1 MVNENKTSAEPKK
14 ARYAWLSSPL
24 GQVFLE
30 QEKKE
35 VGELINDFR
44 GYNSLG
50 IGPAPFLAVMQKSNI
65 VNKLWLDT
73 ESFGIDHC
81 ISITAKPDKLPIR
94 SDEIQFMYLAHCLGS
109 SNNPHEVLRESYRVL
124 APEGQ
129 VIISGFNPWSLWGLK
144 RLLGSLASYWPWN
157 SRFMSIIRLKDWLA
171 LLGFELLSTQFYFFR
186 PPVAFGLEKLH
197 WMENLGRFLW
207 PIFGGYYVILARKRT
222 IPLTPI
228 RAVWTQKDTVPEAGW
243 VRPAA

>member
-1 MVNENKTSAEPKK
+1 MNDATKVPQEHKK
-14 ARYAWLSSPL
+14 ARYTWLASPL

-35 VGELINDFR
+35 VGELVNEFS
-44 GYNSLG
+44 GLHSLG
-50 IGPAPFLAVMQKSNI
+50 IGPAPFFSIMQKSN
-65 VNKLWLDT
+65 VANKLWLDT
-73 ESFGIDHC
+73 QSHPIEHC
-81 ISITAKPDKLPIR
+81 ISISGQPDKLPIR
-94 SDEIQFMYLAHCLGS
+94 SDEIQFMYLAHCLGIS
-109 SNNPHEVLRESYRVL
+109 RNPHEVLRESYRVL
-124 APEGQ
+124 APEGH

-186 PPVAFGLEKLH
+186 PPVAFGLERLH
-197 WMENLGRFLW
+197 WLENLGRFLW
-207 PIFGGYYVILARKRT
+207 PIFGGYYIILARKRT

-228 RAVWTQKDTVPEAGW
+228 RAVWREKTEVAEAGW
-243 VRPAA
+243 VRPVA